1 MASSGSTVKFGGK
14 FQVQLLSMTYN
25 CTFSFEKGKGATFQA
40 DGSGPFTT
48 NDPKPTMK
56 GTTAHVDLNITG

>member
-1 MASSGSTVKFGGK
+1 MKFVGK
-14 FQVQLLSMTYN
+14 FEVQLLSMTYT
-25 CTFSFEKGKGATFQA
+25 CTFRFERGEGATFTV

-48 NDPKPTMK
+48 NNPEPTLK